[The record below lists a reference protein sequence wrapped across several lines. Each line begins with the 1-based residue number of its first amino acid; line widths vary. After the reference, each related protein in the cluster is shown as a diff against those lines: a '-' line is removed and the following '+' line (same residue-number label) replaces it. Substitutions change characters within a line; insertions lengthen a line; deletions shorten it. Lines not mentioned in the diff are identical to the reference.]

1 MFAPGFRISVT
12 DALVLIVGSIASF
25 IVGTQVWWA
34 GIVVAFVVGHFFLF
48 CNVFRVRRKPELVW
62 ASLFVLLAAST
73 VLTEKPGWMVTFAVS
88 FLVAVMLIYRETKML
103 SYHGVG
109 WQRLNPGLL
118 EWWEKKR
125 ESH

>member
-1 MFAPGFRISVT
+1 MT

-118 EWWEKKR
+118 EWWERSKK
-125 ESH
+125 